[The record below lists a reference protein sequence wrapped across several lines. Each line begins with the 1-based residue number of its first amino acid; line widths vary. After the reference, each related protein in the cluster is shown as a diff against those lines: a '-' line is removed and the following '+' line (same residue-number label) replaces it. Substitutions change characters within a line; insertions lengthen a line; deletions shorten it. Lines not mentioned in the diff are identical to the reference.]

1 MSTADDPSECA
12 SLREDYF
19 ECLHHKKEI
28 TRQNAVEERR
38 AELINDK
45 AEKLKAEMWKDVFDS
60 SWTKVEPK
68 AKDGDGKKK

>member
-1 MSTADDPSECA
+1 MSTADDPSECGT
-12 SLREDYF
+12 LREDYF

-38 AELINDK
+38 ATLINEK
-45 AEKLKAEMWKDVFDS
+45 GEKLKAEIWKDVFDS

-68 AKDGDGKKK
+68 EKEKK